1 MAFTLYL
8 YANSIKSIEGYWYNA
23 KKMHTTI
30 IIMINVVG
38 TRCVFVVVRH
48 VNRLTSGLISIYRC
62 IQRDAEPFYCLYYVA
77 EPGALVASVEE
88 ILHKF
93 RLFFFQCIAVVTH
106 ISHPQNISNASHKH
120 TQTMFLVIS
129 NKTNCQLIW
138 TGKCGV
144 IQPEILLAQ
153 SLYLCHEISQNYHI
167 DDANWKAISSRIRL
181 ICVRPSI
188 AIEVNVCT
196 VDFYCQC
203 NRYYSRLI
211 IIIVSFLCV
220 CVCV

>member
-1 MAFTLYL
+1 MLIVLNRLKGIDITQ
-8 YANSIKSIEGYWYNA
+8 

-38 TRCVFVVVRH
+38 TRCLFVVVRH

-93 RLFFFQCIAVVTH
+93 RLFFFSVHRCCYTYLTSTEH
-106 ISHPQNISNASHKH
+106 FKRF
-120 TQTMFLVIS
+120 TQTYANNVPRHFQQDKLSTHMNWEMWRNSTWNTVGTKPIS
-129 NKTNCQLIW
+129 MPWNFPKLPHWRCKLKSDLFTNS
-138 TGKCGV
+138 V
-144 IQPEILLAQ
+144 D
-153 SLYLCHEISQNYHI
+153 LC
-167 DDANWKAISSRIRL
+167 KAIYCDWSQCVHGRL
-181 ICVRPSI
+181 LLPMQSILFSLNNNNCV
-188 AIEVNVCT
+188 
-196 VDFYCQC
+196 
-203 NRYYSRLI
+203 
-211 IIIVSFLCV
+211 FLMCV